1 MLRLVILIVTLCMA
15 ALGLLVGV
23 VVALGV
29 AWMTVAVP
37 VLLLLGLAAALVAVR
52 RWVWPQRPDDPHT

>member
-1 MLRLVILIVTLCMA
+1 
-15 ALGLLVGV
+15 
-23 VVALGV
+23 
-29 AWMTVAVP
+29 MTVAVP